1 VLVDKLTVC
10 RGRQDAAPDVGI
22 DVDMVGHGLG
32 FALQRKIAQVETLRH
47 KRVVAHE
54 QQISGGGIDDVG
66 VIAQQQL
73 ALLRIER
80 GQIDALR
87 RSLSR
92 GRCRESGCRQEENP
106 QALLWV

>member
-10 RGRQDAAPDVGI
+10 RGRQDAAPEVGI

-54 QQISGGGIDDVG
+54 QQISGGGIDPSG
-66 VIAQQQL
+66 RKSTSAIMGLTKFGAHSFGERECVI
-73 ALLRIER
+73 
-80 GQIDALR
+80 DDFT
-87 RSLSR
+87 
-92 GRCRESGCRQEENP
+92 
-106 QALLWV
+106 